1 MRTFILMLP
10 LLTNACALLNEFPDS
25 PFEEMVEELVE
36 RETGVRLDFT
46 GCSPEQEKVNYSRLK
61 AKACS

>member
-10 LLTNACALLNEFPDS
+10 LLTNACALLNELPDT

-36 RETGVRLDFT
+36 RETGVRIDIT
-46 GCSPEQEKVNYSRLK
+46 GSTPEQEKTLLPSVQLLK
-61 AKACS
+61 F